1 METKKIRITGAQLS
15 FTFGAIQENKSK
27 ILNTL
32 EEAEKINS
40 DIVVFPELCVTGYP
54 PEDLLLRESFVG
66 KNFAVLEEIAEFSGR
81 TSGVIGFVDRSLEEQ
96 TMDNVDRNIT
106 NAAAIVQNGDV
117 KGIYHKSFLPNYS
130 VFDEARYFA
139 KGTKPEEIFWYED
152 IAVGINICEDIWINN
167 GPAEEQV
174 KKGASL
180 IININASPFDI
191 NKTES
196 RKVNVRDK
204 AKKLKVPILYLN
216 MVGGQ
221 DELVFDGGSFLV
233 DADGNIIYEAGQ
245 FSEEIFSFD
254 LELEIKNVKSENKLI
269 VNEKKSDLPPLKT
282 SDSLSELESMYAALK
297 MGLSDYVEKN
307 NFKKVLVGLSGGI
320 DSALTATIAVDALT
334 SDNVI
339 GVAMTSK
346 FNPKSSL
353 EDAKELAD
361 NLNIELKT
369 VNIEE
374 TAEKFRNL
382 LKDNIDDDLKSVVAE
397 NIQSRIRGN
406 ILMGLSNQLGAMVVS
421 TGNKSEMAVGYSTLY
436 GDLVGGFALLK
447 DVYKTEVYKLSDY
460 RNSISK
466 VIPQNI
472 IEKKPSAELS
482 EDQYDSDSLPEY
494 DLLDKILKMYIELDY
509 SSEKIINSDIDKEVV
524 FDILEKIDRNEYKRK
539 QVAPGVKLTS
549 RAFGK
554 DRRMPIT
561 NTYIRDLSLI
571 HI

>member
-15 FTFGAIQENKSK
+15 FTVGAIQENKSK

-117 KGIYHKSFLPNYS
+117 KGIYHKCYLPNYS

-221 DELVFDGGSFLV
+221 DELVFDGGSFLA

-339 GVAMTSK
+339 GVAMPSK

-369 VNIEE
+369 INIEE

-382 LKDNIDDDLKSVVAE
+382 LKDNVDDDLKSVVDE

-561 NTYIRDLSLI
+561 NTYIRDRS
-571 HI
+571 

>member
-1 METKKIRITGAQLS
+1 METKKLRITGAQLS
-15 FTFGAIQENKSK
+15 FTVGAIQENKSK

-117 KGIYHKSFLPNYS
+117 KGIYHKCYLPNYS

-204 AKKLKVPILYLN
+204 AKKLNVPILYLN

-233 DADGNIIYEAGQ
+233 DADGNIIYEAEQ

-339 GVAMTSK
+339 GVAMPSK

-382 LKDNIDDDLKSVVAE
+382 LKDNLDDDLKSVVDE

-561 NTYIRDLSLI
+561 NTYIRDRS
-571 HI
+571 

>member
-1 METKKIRITGAQLS
+1 VETKKLRITGAQLS
-15 FTFGAIQENKSK
+15 FAVGAIEENKSK
-27 ILNTL
+27 ILTTL

-40 DIVVFPELCVTGYP
+40 DIVVFPELCITGYP

-81 TSGVIGFVDRSLEEQ
+81 TSGIVGFVDRSLEEQ
-96 TMDNVDRNIT
+96 STDNIDRNIT
-106 NAAAIVQNGDV
+106 NAAAIIQNGDV
-117 KGIYHKSFLPNYS
+117 KGIYHKCYLPNYS

-139 KGTKPEEIFWYED
+139 KGTKPGEIFWYEN
-152 IAVGINICEDIWINN
+152 IAVGINICEDVWIDN

-174 KKGASL
+174 EKGASV

-191 NKTES
+191 DKTEL
-196 RKVNVRDK
+196 RKVNIKNK
-204 AKKLKVPILYLN
+204 AKKLKVPIVYLN

-221 DELVFDGGSFLV
+221 DELVFDGGSFVV
-233 DADGNIIYEAGQ
+233 DSHGKIIHEAEQ

-254 LELEIKNVKSENKLI
+254 LEVEVKNVKSEGKLI
-269 VNEKKSDLPPLKT
+269 INEKNSDLPLLK
-282 SDSLSELESMYAALK
+282 SSNSLSELESMYAALK
-297 MGLSDYVEKN
+297 LGLSDYVGKN
-307 NFKKVLVGLSGGI
+307 HFKKVLVGLSGGI
-320 DSALTATIAVDALT
+320 DSALTATIAVDALN

-339 GVAMTSK
+339 GVAMPSK
-346 FNPKSSL
+346 FNAKSSL
-353 EDAKELAD
+353 EDAKELAN

-369 VNIEE
+369 IIIEE
-374 TAEKFRNL
+374 TADKFRKL
-382 LKDNIDDDLKSVVAE
+382 LKESIGEDLKSVVDE

-406 ILMGLSNQLGAMVVS
+406 LLMGLSNQLGAMVVA

-436 GDLVGGFALLK
+436 GDLAGGFALLK
-447 DVYKTEVYKLSDY
+447 DVYKTEVYNLSNY
-460 RNSISK
+460 RNSISE
-466 VIPQNI
+466 VIPRNI
-472 IEKKPSAELS
+472 IDKKPSAELS

-509 SSEKIINSDIDKEVV
+509 SSEKIIKSKIDRDVV
-524 FDILEKIDRNEYKRK
+524 LDILEKVDRNEYKRK

-561 NTYIRDLSLI
+561 NTYIRDRS
-571 HI
+571 

>member
-1 METKKIRITGAQLS
+1 METKKLRITGAQLS
-15 FTFGAIQENKSK
+15 FTVGAIQENKSK

-117 KGIYHKSFLPNYS
+117 KGIYHKCYLPNYS

-152 IAVGINICEDIWINN
+152 IAVGINICEDVWINN

-174 KKGASL
+174 RQGASL

-339 GVAMTSK
+339 GVAMPSK

-382 LKDNIDDDLKSVVAE
+382 LKDNIDDDLKSVVDE

-561 NTYIRDLSLI
+561 NTYIRDRS
-571 HI
+571 

>member
-1 METKKIRITGAQLS
+1 METKKLRITGAQLS
-15 FTFGAIQENKSK
+15 FTVGAIQENKSK

-117 KGIYHKSFLPNYS
+117 KGIYHKCYLPNYS

-152 IAVGINICEDIWINN
+152 IAVGINICEDVWINN

-297 MGLSDYVEKN
+297 MGLTDYVEKN

-339 GVAMTSK
+339 GVAMPSK

-382 LKDNIDDDLKSVVAE
+382 LKDNLDDDLKSVVDE

-561 NTYIRDLSLI
+561 NTYIRDRS
-571 HI
+571 

>member
-1 METKKIRITGAQLS
+1 METKKLRITGAQLS
-15 FTFGAIQENKSK
+15 FTVGAIQENKSK

-117 KGIYHKSFLPNYS
+117 KGIYHKCYLPNYS

-152 IAVGINICEDIWINN
+152 IAVGINICEDVWINN

-233 DADGNIIYEAGQ
+233 DAEGNIIYEAGQ

-339 GVAMTSK
+339 GVAMPSK

-382 LKDNIDDDLKSVVAE
+382 LKDNLDDDLKSVVDE

-561 NTYIRDLSLI
+561 NTYIRDRS
-571 HI
+571 

>member
-15 FTFGAIQENKSK
+15 FTVGAIQENKSK

-117 KGIYHKSFLPNYS
+117 KGIYHKCYLPNYS

-204 AKKLKVPILYLN
+204 AKKLNVPILYLN

-339 GVAMTSK
+339 GVAMPSK

-382 LKDNIDDDLKSVVAE
+382 LKDNIDDDLKSVVDE

-509 SSEKIINSDIDKEVV
+509 SSEKIIDSDIDKEIV

-561 NTYIRDLSLI
+561 NTYIRDRS
-571 HI
+571 

>member
-1 METKKIRITGAQLS
+1 VETKKLRITGAQLS
-15 FTFGAIQENKSK
+15 FTVGAIQENKSK

-117 KGIYHKSFLPNYS
+117 KGIYHKCYLPNYS

-152 IAVGINICEDIWINN
+152 IAVGINICEDVWINN

-233 DADGNIIYEAGQ
+233 DAEGNIIYEARQ

-339 GVAMTSK
+339 GVAMPSK

-382 LKDNIDDDLKSVVAE
+382 LKDNLDDDLKSVVDE

-561 NTYIRDLSLI
+561 NTYIRDRS
-571 HI
+571 

>member
-1 METKKIRITGAQLS
+1 METKKLRITGAQLS
-15 FTFGAIQENKSK
+15 FTVGAIQENKSK

-117 KGIYHKSFLPNYS
+117 KGIYHKCYLPNYS

-152 IAVGINICEDIWINN
+152 IAVGINICEDVWINN

-174 KKGASL
+174 KQGASL

-233 DADGNIIYEAGQ
+233 DAEGNIIYEARQ

-339 GVAMTSK
+339 GVAMPSK

-382 LKDNIDDDLKSVVAE
+382 LKDNLNDDLKSVVDE

-561 NTYIRDLSLI
+561 NTYIRDRS
-571 HI
+571 

>member
-15 FTFGAIQENKSK
+15 FTVGAIQENKSK

-117 KGIYHKSFLPNYS
+117 KGIYHKCYLPNYS

-152 IAVGINICEDIWINN
+152 IAVGINICEDVWINN

-174 KKGASL
+174 KQGASL

-339 GVAMTSK
+339 GVAMPSK

-369 VNIEE
+369 INIEE

-382 LKDNIDDDLKSVVAE
+382 LKDNLDDDLKSVVDE

-561 NTYIRDLSLI
+561 NTYIRDRS
-571 HI
+571 

>member
-1 METKKIRITGAQLS
+1 METKKLRITGAQLS
-15 FTFGAIQENKSK
+15 FTVGAIQENKSK

-117 KGIYHKSFLPNYS
+117 KGIYHKCYLPNYS

-152 IAVGINICEDIWINN
+152 IAVGINICEDVWINN

-233 DADGNIIYEAGQ
+233 DADGNIIYEAEQ

-282 SDSLSELESMYAALK
+282 SDSLSELDSMYAALK

-339 GVAMTSK
+339 GVAMPSK

-382 LKDNIDDDLKSVVAE
+382 LKDNLDDDLKSVVDE

-561 NTYIRDLSLI
+561 NTYIRDRS
-571 HI
+571 

>member
-1 METKKIRITGAQLS
+1 METKKLRITGAQLS
-15 FTFGAIQENKSK
+15 FTVGAIQENKSK

-117 KGIYHKSFLPNYS
+117 KGIYHKCYLPNYS

-152 IAVGINICEDIWINN
+152 IAVGINICEDVWINN

-233 DADGNIIYEAGQ
+233 DADGNIIYEAEQ

-269 VNEKKSDLPPLKT
+269 VNEKKSDLPSLKT

-339 GVAMTSK
+339 GVAMPSK

-382 LKDNIDDDLKSVVAE
+382 LKDNLDDDLKSVVDE

-561 NTYIRDLSLI
+561 NTYIRDRS
-571 HI
+571 

>member
-1 METKKIRITGAQLS
+1 METKKLRITGAQLS
-15 FTFGAIQENKSK
+15 FTVGAIQENKSK

-117 KGIYHKSFLPNYS
+117 KGIYHKCYLPNYS

-139 KGTKPEEIFWYED
+139 KGTKPGEIFWYED

-204 AKKLKVPILYLN
+204 AKKLNVPILYLN

-339 GVAMTSK
+339 GVAMPSK

-382 LKDNIDDDLKSVVAE
+382 LKDNLDDDLKSVVDE

-561 NTYIRDLSLI
+561 NTYIRDRS
-571 HI
+571 

>member
-15 FTFGAIQENKSK
+15 FTVGAIQENKSK

-40 DIVVFPELCVTGYP
+40 DVVVFPELCVTGYP

-117 KGIYHKSFLPNYS
+117 KGIYHKCYLPNYS

-152 IAVGINICEDIWINN
+152 IAVGINICEDVWINN

-233 DADGNIIYEAGQ
+233 DADGDIIYEAEQ

-339 GVAMTSK
+339 GVAMPSK

-382 LKDNIDDDLKSVVAE
+382 LKDNLDDDLKSVVDE

-561 NTYIRDLSLI
+561 NTYIRDRS
-571 HI
+571 